1 MIRHEQVL
9 QQTQKL
15 SPQQIQ
21 VIRLLELPIVELE
34 DKIRKELEENP
45 TLEEGKEEI
54 EAENQTDNKDE
65 NGDEI
70 DMTGD
75 GDLGD
80 YMNEDDIPDYKLKAS
95 DYERETKQP
104 EYSYS
109 QSSTLH
115 ENLLDQLHLKE
126 LDMETQAICEYIIGN
141 RDNNGYLN
149 RDPLAIVDDI
159 AFETGEDIS
168 LSMLED
174 ALMIVQELD
183 PAGVGARNLREAL
196 LLQLERKKAT
206 ESASL
211 AYRIIDEE
219 FDAFSKRHYEKILK
233 NLDITEEQLK
243 GALNE
248 IMILNPKPGNIFT
261 DIFED
266 KMEQVIPDFIIE
278 NIDGELFVNLNNGN
292 IPELRISNYY
302 SDRLK
307 DWTNGKNNKN
317 SETKNALQFV
327 KQKLDAARWFIDAV
341 KQRNNTMLKVMEAI
355 ANIQKEFIITNDEKK
370 LRPMILKDVAETS
383 GYEISTVSRVSNSKY
398 VMTDF
403 GVFPLKYFYSESCKN
418 DEGDRF

>member
-141 RDNNGYLN
+141 IDNNGYLN

-196 LLQLERKKAT
+196 LLQLERKNAT

-211 AYRIIDEE
+211 AYRIIDDE
-219 FDAFSKRHYEKILK
+219 FDAFSKRHFENLFQT
-233 NLDITEEQLK
+233 LDIT
-243 GALNE
+243 
-248 IMILNPKPGNIFT
+248 
-261 DIFED
+261 
-266 KMEQVIPDFIIE
+266 
-278 NIDGELFVNLNNGN
+278 
-292 IPELRISNYY
+292 
-302 SDRLK
+302 
-307 DWTNGKNNKN
+307 
-317 SETKNALQFV
+317 
-327 KQKLDAARWFIDAV
+327 
-341 KQRNNTMLKVMEAI
+341 
-355 ANIQKEFIITNDEKK
+355 
-370 LRPMILKDVAETS
+370 
-383 GYEISTVSRVSNSKY
+383 
-398 VMTDF
+398 
-403 GVFPLKYFYSESCKN
+403 
-418 DEGDRF
+418 